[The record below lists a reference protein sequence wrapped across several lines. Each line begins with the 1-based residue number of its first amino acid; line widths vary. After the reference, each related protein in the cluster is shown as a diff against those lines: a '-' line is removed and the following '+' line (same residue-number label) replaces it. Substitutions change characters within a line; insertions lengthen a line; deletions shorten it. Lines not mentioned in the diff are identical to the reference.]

1 MSENN
6 YALIMAGGGGTR
18 LWPLSRKDKP
28 KQMLKL
34 VGDRTLFQVSVDR
47 LMGLFPP
54 ENILVVTSALQATA
68 FQEQVPEIPKDNYI
82 VEPGPRD
89 TAAAIGLSAAI
100 LKLRDPKA
108 VMSVVTADHFIDH
121 ESRFLQ
127 ILRVAQQVAE
137 TGYLVTLGIH
147 PTFPSTG
154 FGYIQQGN
162 YLGTYEGRVVFE
174 ALNFKEKPD
183 RETAEKF
190 INAEDH
196 SWNSGMFIWQVVDV
210 LDEIEKQMPQ
220 LHQALNKIT
229 DAWETADAQ
238 EVLEK
243 VWSGLD
249 KVSVDYGIMERA
261 EKVAV
266 IPAKGLG
273 WSDVGSWNALY
284 DVLEKDTDGNILNSK
299 ESIVIDTKNSM
310 IHQNHGEDRLIVA
323 IGVEDLVIVDTGDV
337 LLVCDKEQAQD
348 VRQVVD
354 LLKEQ
359 ENNKYQ

>member
-1 MSENN
+1 
-6 YALIMAGGGGTR
+6 
-18 LWPLSRKDKP
+18 
-28 KQMLKL
+28 
-34 VGDRTLFQVSVDR
+34 
-47 LMGLFPP
+47 
-54 ENILVVTSALQATA
+54 
-68 FQEQVPEIPKDNYI
+68 
-82 VEPGPRD
+82 
-89 TAAAIGLSAAI
+89 
-100 LKLRDPKA
+100 
-108 VMSVVTADHFIDH
+108 
-121 ESRFLQ
+121 
-127 ILRVAQQVAE
+127 
-137 TGYLVTLGIH
+137 
-147 PTFPSTG
+147 
-154 FGYIQQGN
+154 
-162 YLGTYEGRVVFE
+162 
-174 ALNFKEKPD
+174 
-183 RETAEKF
+183 
-190 INAEDH
+190 
-196 SWNSGMFIWQVVDV
+196 
-210 LDEIEKQMPQ
+210 MPQ